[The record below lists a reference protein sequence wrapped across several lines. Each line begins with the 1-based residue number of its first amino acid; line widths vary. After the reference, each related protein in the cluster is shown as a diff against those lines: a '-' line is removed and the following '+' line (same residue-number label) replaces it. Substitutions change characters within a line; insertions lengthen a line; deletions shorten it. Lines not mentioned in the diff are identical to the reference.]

1 MTWCSRDL
9 TAERSGSPT
18 DQDGLYRHHR
28 LLAVRAHL
36 LEMTGD
42 YRAARESYQ
51 QAARLTTSIPEQRYL
66 YDRAARLAES

>member
-1 MTWCSRDL
+1 M
-9 TAERSGSPT
+9 A
-18 DQDGLYRHHR
+18 
-28 LLAVRAHL
+28 
-36 LEMTGD
+36 GD